1 MREIDKALQEILEQ
15 HPVTDVLCSIIR
27 FYDEPANFQPG
38 SSHECYEDGDLEMVR
53 DELTNVIC
61 SMLDTIDKEEWWK
74 STAIINWIK

>member
-38 SSHECYEDGDLEMVR
+38 SSHECYMF
-53 DELTNVIC
+53 NVGY
-61 SMLDTIDKEEWWK
+61 
-74 STAIINWIK
+74 NR